1 MIIMGTPLV
10 VREYRKPIRNLARQ
24 TGSSRF
30 RSSAGISMIE
40 VLVTLVIVSVGLLGA
55 AAMVINGLESNRN
68 AYLRTQASI
77 LAYDMADRIRAN
89 GAQLASYTGFAFDS
103 TGEDAPD
110 LPGCFTSDAG
120 CDSAGLANADLAQWA
135 GALEGADGGVVLLPA
150 AQGAIVDAGGGD
162 VTITVSWIES
172 QWDDDD
178 EAFADQAQNFV
189 LRFNL

>member
-1 MIIMGTPLV
+1 MGMPLV
-10 VREYRKPIRNLARQ
+10 VRDYRKPVGTAGRQ
-24 TGSSRF
+24 LGSCRL
-30 RSSAGISMIE
+30 RSDSGISMIE

-103 TGEDAPD
+103 TDEEAPD

-120 CDSAGLANADLAQWA
+120 CDGAGLANADLAQWA

-150 AQGAIVDAGGGD
+150 AQGAIADAGGGD
-162 VTITVSWIES
+162 VTITISWIES
-172 QWDDDD
+172 QWDDDE
-178 EAFADQAQNFV
+178 EAITDQAQNFV